1 MKPNIS
7 AKANKF
13 KRLISPVRQIMS
25 YADPNYIKNIGINP
39 EDLIS
44 FAGGWVNHQAPRGL
58 QKAYEEI
65 AANDDLFHRSGSYP
79 PTLGNLNFKMGVIEF
94 PKGHCRC
101 LLRTPHT
108 IRGHTIRAL
117 KSKSA
122 EAPATSHY

>member
-1 MKPNIS
+1 VKPNIS

-44 FAGGWVNHQAPRGL
+44 FAGGWVNHQAPKEL

-65 AANDDLFHRSGSYP
+65 AARLSTHARRY
-79 PTLGNLNFKMGVIEF
+79 
-94 PKGHCRC
+94 
-101 LLRTPHT
+101 
-108 IRGHTIRAL
+108 
-117 KSKSA
+117 
-122 EAPATSHY
+122 